1 MWKTKGRHPKV
12 RKIKI
17 MKIELTLMPQE
28 KDDLQHAIWLE
39 TGEYL
44 KMLKKREGEYI
55 SDMRKDEKNEIV
67 KMIKSLDKA
76 MAQLM
81 NQPA

>member
-1 MWKTKGRHPKV
+1 
-12 RKIKI
+12 
-17 MKIELTLMPQE
+17 MKIELTLTPQE
-28 KDDLQHAIWLE
+28 KDDLQHATWLE

-55 SDMRKDEKNEIV
+55 SDIRENEKKEIV
-67 KMIKSLDKA
+67 RMIKSLDEV
-76 MAQLM
+76 MTQLI